1 MLITIFYCKIAIQ
14 IKKEVAKRIHV
25 ISFQVPYP
33 ADYGGVIDVYYKV
46 KALKDAGYKVALH
59 CFAYKGRKDSR
70 NLHDIAD
77 DVYIYKRDTCII
89 NRLLF
94 KPYIVKSRQSKE
106 LLTRL
111 LQDNDPILFEG
122 LHTTHLL
129 SSPLLKDRK
138 KFVRA
143 HNVEGDYYRYL
154 ADATVSMKKKFFFN
168 WESRRLKRYEKVL
181 KNADVI
187 FAITQKDKRYF
198 STTYPTVKTEL
209 LPCFHNGAE
218 EMLTTSERGSGNYL
232 LYNGNLS
239 VEENLNAV
247 YFLAE
252 RVISAFPDVKWVI
265 AGGNPPKELYEV
277 VQSMNNVEIVANPSS
292 TEMARLVTEAAAN
305 VLITF
310 QSTGIKLKLINA
322 LYKGGHCIVND
333 KMIESTGLKDLCMV
347 THSDK
352 DLIETIK
359 VALSQKITA
368 EQLDVRNKLLFETY
382 DNNENIKILTKYI
395 S

>member
-1 MLITIFYCKIAIQ
+1 MS
-14 IKKEVAKRIHV
+14 KRIHV

-59 CFAYKGRKDSR
+59 CFAYKGRKDSPS
-70 NLHDIAD
+70 LHNIAD
-77 DVYIYKRDTCII
+77 EVYIYKRNTCVF
-89 NRLLF
+89 NRLLL

-106 LLTRL
+106 LLERL

-143 HNVEGDYYRYL
+143 HNIEGEYYKYL

-168 WESRRLKRYEKVL
+168 WESIRLQRYEKVL
-181 KNADVI
+181 SNADVI
-187 FAITQKDKRYF
+187 FAITEKEKRYF
-198 STTYPTVKTEL
+198 ATTYPTVTTEL
-209 LPCFHNGAE
+209 LPCFHNGADDCPE
-218 EMLTTSERGSGNYL
+218 ASQRGSGNYL

-252 RVISAFPDVKWVI
+252 RVIPSFPDVKWVI

-277 VQSMNNVEIVANPSS
+277 VQAMDNVEIIANPTS
-292 TEMARLVTEAAAN
+292 TEMSKLIAEAAAN

-333 KMIESTGLKDLCMV
+333 KMIESTGLKEFCIL

-352 DLIETIK
+352 DLIDTIK
-359 VALSQKITA
+359 NALSQKITD
-368 EQLDVRNKLLFETY
+368 EQLAHRKAVLRQSY
-382 DNNENIKILTKYI
+382 DNDENIKILAKYL
-395 S
+395 

>member
-1 MLITIFYCKIAIQ
+1 MS
-14 IKKEVAKRIHV
+14 KRIHV

-59 CFAYKGRKDSR
+59 SFAYKGRKDTPA
-70 NLHDIAD
+70 LHNIAD
-77 DVYIYKRDTCII
+77 EVYIYKRNTCVL

-106 LLTRL
+106 LLERL
-111 LQDNDPILFEG
+111 LQDDDPILFEG

-129 SSPLLKDRK
+129 SSPLLKNRR

-143 HNVEGDYYRYL
+143 HNIEGEYYKYL

-168 WESRRLKRYEKVL
+168 WESRRLERYEKVL
-181 KNADVI
+181 NNADVI
-187 FAITQKDKRYF
+187 FAITEKEKRYF
-198 STTYPTVKTEL
+198 SSTYPTVKTEM
-209 LPCFHNGAE
+209 LPCFHNGADEIVE
-218 EMLTTSERGSGNYL
+218 ELQRGSGNYL

-252 RVISAFPDVKWVI
+252 RVIPSFPDVKWII

-277 VQSMNNVEIVANPSS
+277 VQAMDNVEIIANPSS
-292 TEMARLVTEAAAN
+292 NEMSKLITEAAAN

-333 KMIESTGLKDLCMV
+333 KMIESTGLKDVCMV

-352 DLIETIK
+352 DLIDTIK
-359 VALSQKITA
+359 KAISQKITKEELA
-368 EQLDVRNKLLFETY
+368 YRKTVLHQSY
-382 DNNENIKILTKYI
+382 DNNENIKILTKYL
-395 S
+395 

>member
-1 MLITIFYCKIAIQ
+1 MS
-14 IKKEVAKRIHV
+14 ERIHV

-70 NLHDIAD
+70 SLHDIAD
-77 DVYIYKRDTCII
+77 EVYIYKRNTCVL
-89 NRLLF
+89 NRMLL

-106 LLTRL
+106 LLERL

-129 SSPLLKDRK
+129 SSPLLKNRK

-143 HNVEGDYYRYL
+143 HNIEGEYYKYL

-168 WESRRLKRYEKVL
+168 WESRRLQRYEKVL
-181 KNADVI
+181 SNADVI
-187 FAITQKDKRYF
+187 FAITEKEKRYF
-198 STTYPTVKTEL
+198 TTTYPTVTTEL
-209 LPCFHNGAE
+209 LPCFHNG
-218 EMLTTSERGSGNYL
+218 SEDIIATQQRGSGNYL

-252 RVISAFPDVKWVI
+252 RVIPAFPEVKWII

-277 VQSMNNVEIVANPSS
+277 VQAMDNVEIIANPSAS
-292 TEMARLVTEAAAN
+292 EMSQLITEAAAN

-333 KMIESTGLKDLCMV
+333 KMIESTGLKDVCMV

-352 DLIETIK
+352 DLVDTIK
-359 VALSQKITA
+359 KALSQKITD
-368 EQLDVRNKLLFETY
+368 EQLALRKEVLHQNY
-382 DNNENIKILTKYI
+382 DNNENIKILTKYL
-395 S
+395 

>member
-1 MLITIFYCKIAIQ
+1 MYPQTRNTVS
-14 IKKEVAKRIHV
+14 ERIHV

-70 NLHDIAD
+70 SLHDIAD
-77 DVYIYKRDTCII
+77 EVYIYKRNTCVL

-94 KPYIVKSRQSKE
+94 KPYIVKSRQSNE
-106 LLTRL
+106 LLERL
-111 LQDNDPILFEG
+111 LKDNDPILFEG

-129 SSPLLKDRK
+129 SSPLLKNRK

-143 HNVEGDYYRYL
+143 HNIEGEYYKYL
-154 ADATVSMKKKFFFN
+154 ADATVSVKKKLFFN
-168 WESRRLKRYEKVL
+168 WESRRLQRYEKVL
-181 KNADVI
+181 NNADVI
-187 FAITQKDKRYF
+187 FAITEKEKRYF
-198 STTYPTVKTEL
+198 TTTYPTVTTEL
-209 LPCFHNGAE
+209 LPCFHNGADDCVE
-218 EMLTTSERGSGNYL
+218 AQQRASGNYL

-252 RVISAFPDVKWVI
+252 RVIPSFPDVKWII

-277 VQSMNNVEIVANPSS
+277 VQAMDNVEIIANPSS
-292 TEMARLVTEAAAN
+292 QKMSSLVTEAAAN

-333 KMIESTGLKDLCMV
+333 KMIESTGLKEVCMV
-347 THSDK
+347 AHSDK
-352 DLIETIK
+352 DLIDTIK
-359 VALSQKITA
+359 KALSQKITE
-368 EQLDVRNKLLFETY
+368 EQLVHRKEVLRQSY
-382 DNNENIKILTKYI
+382 DNDENIKILTKYM
-395 S
+395 

>member
-1 MLITIFYCKIAIQ
+1 MHLNIFYCKIVTP
-14 IKKEVAKRIHV
+14 KTEKDVSKRIHV

-70 NLHDIAD
+70 ALHDIAD
-77 DVYIYKRDTCII
+77 EVYIYKRNTCILY
-89 NRLLF
+89 RLLS
-94 KPYIVKSRQSKE
+94 KPYIVKSRQSDE
-106 LLTRL
+106 LLNRL
-111 LQDNDPILFEG
+111 LQDDDPILFEG

-129 SSPLLKDRK
+129 SSPLLKNRK

-143 HNVEGDYYRYL
+143 HNVESDYYKYL
-154 ADATVSMKKKFFFN
+154 ADATVSVKKKIFFN
-168 WESRRLKRYEKVL
+168 WEAQRLSKYESVL
-181 KNADVI
+181 ENADVI
-187 FAITQKDKRYF
+187 FAITEKDKRYF
-198 STTYPTVKTEL
+198 SATYPSVTTEL
-209 LPCFHNGAE
+209 LPCFHNGNE
-218 EMLTTSERGSGNYL
+218 DNISQQRGMGDYI

-252 RVISAFPDVKWVI
+252 RIIPAFPTQKWII

-277 VQSMNNVEIVANPSS
+277 FQKMNNVEIVANPTSQQMS
-292 TEMARLVTEAAAN
+292 RLISEAAAN

-333 KMIESTGLKDLCMV
+333 KMIESTGLKDVCMV

-359 VALSQKITA
+359 TALSQQITPQ
-368 EQLDVRNKLLFETY
+368 QLVERKEVLLKSY
-382 DNNENIKILTKYI
+382 DNNENIKILTKYL
-395 S
+395 

>member
-1 MLITIFYCKIAIQ
+1 MLG
-14 IKKEVAKRIHV
+14 RIHV

-70 NLHDIAD
+70 NLHDVAD
-77 DVYIYKRDTCII
+77 EVYIYKRNVCVL
-89 NRLLF
+89 NRLLY

-106 LLTRL
+106 LLNRL

-129 SSPLLKDRK
+129 NSPLLKNRK

-143 HNVEGDYYRYL
+143 HNVESEYYKYL
-154 ADATVSMKKKFFFN
+154 ADATVSMKKKLFFK
-168 WESRRLKRYEKVL
+168 WEARRLRRYEKVL
-181 KNADVI
+181 NHADVI
-187 FAITQKDKRYF
+187 FAITEKEKRYF
-198 STTYPTVKTEL
+198 TSAYPSIKTEL

-218 EMLTTSERGSGNYL
+218 DIVTTSKRGSGDYI

-247 YFLAE
+247 YFLAG
-252 RVISAFPDVKWVI
+252 RVIPSFSDVKWII

-277 VQSMNNVEIVANPSS
+277 VASMDNVEVISNPSS
-292 TEMARLVTEAAAN
+292 EEMSKLITEAAAN

-322 LYKGGHCIVND
+322 LYKGAHCIVND
-333 KMIESTGLKDLCMV
+333 KMIESTGLKEVCMV
-347 THSDK
+347 AHSDK

-359 VALSQKITA
+359 KALSQKITDEELA
-368 EQLDVRNKLLFETY
+368 VRNEVLHKSY
-382 DNNENIKILTKYI
+382 DNNENIKILTKYL
-395 S
+395 

>member
-1 MLITIFYCKIAIQ
+1 MS
-14 IKKEVAKRIHV
+14 KRIHV

-70 NLHDIAD
+70 SLHDVAD
-77 DVYIYKRDTCII
+77 EVYIYKRNTCIL
-89 NRLLF
+89 NRMLY

-106 LLTRL
+106 LLERL
-111 LQDNDPILFEG
+111 LQDDDPILFEG

-129 SSPLLKDRK
+129 SSPLLKNRK
-138 KFVRA
+138 RFVRA
-143 HNVEGDYYRYL
+143 HNVESEYYKYL
-154 ADATVSMKKKFFFN
+154 ADATVSVKKKVFFN

-181 KNADVI
+181 SSADVI
-187 FAITQKDKRYF
+187 FAITEKEKRYF
-198 STTYPTVKTEL
+198 QATYPTIKTEL
-209 LPCFHNGAE
+209 LPCFHNGAAE
-218 EMLTTSERGSGNYL
+218 KVENLKRGSGNYL

-252 RVISAFPDVKWVI
+252 RVIPSFPDVKWVI

-277 VQSMNNVEIVANPSS
+277 VRAMDNVEIVANPSS
-292 TEMARLVTEAAAN
+292 SEMTKLITEAAAN

-322 LYKGGHCIVND
+322 LYKGAHCIVND
-333 KMIESTGLKDLCMV
+333 KMIESTGLKEVCMV
-347 THSDK
+347 AHSDK
-352 DLIETIK
+352 DLVETIK
-359 VALSQKITA
+359 KALSQKMTD
-368 EQLDVRNKLLFETY
+368 EQVAQRNKVLFEKY
-382 DNNENIKILTKYI
+382 DNNENIKILTKYL
-395 S
+395 

>member
-1 MLITIFYCKIAIQ
+1 MLG
-14 IKKEVAKRIHV
+14 RIHV

-70 NLHDIAD
+70 NLHDVAD
-77 DVYIYKRDTCII
+77 EVYIYKRNTCIL
-89 NRLLF
+89 NRLLY

-106 LLTRL
+106 LLNRL

-129 SSPLLKDRK
+129 SLNQLKGRK

-143 HNVEGDYYRYL
+143 HNVESEYYKYL
-154 ADATVSMKKKFFFN
+154 ADATVSMKKKLFFK
-168 WESRRLKRYEKVL
+168 WESRRLRRYEKVL
-181 KNADVI
+181 NNADVI
-187 FAITQKDKRYF
+187 FAITEKEKRYF
-198 STTYPTVKTEL
+198 TTTYPTVKTEL

-218 EMLTTSERGSGNYL
+218 DMPKGVERGSGDYL

-247 YFLAE
+247 YFLAA
-252 RVISAFPDVKWVI
+252 RVMPSFPNVKWII

-277 VQSMNNVEIVANPSS
+277 VQAMDNVKIISNPSS
-292 TEMARLVTEAAAN
+292 AEMSKLITEAAAN

-322 LYKGGHCIVND
+322 LYKGAHCIVND
-333 KMIESTGLKDLCMV
+333 KMIESTGLKDICMV
-347 THSDK
+347 AHSDK

-359 VALSQKITA
+359 RALSQKITQ
-368 EQLDVRNKLLFETY
+368 EQLSERNEVLRQNY
-382 DNNENIKILTKYI
+382 DNNENIKILTKYL
-395 S
+395 

>member
-1 MLITIFYCKIAIQ
+1 MS
-14 IKKEVAKRIHV
+14 KRIHV

-59 CFAYKGRKDSR
+59 CFAYKGRKDSLS
-70 NLHDIAD
+70 LHKIAD
-77 DVYIYKRDTCII
+77 EVYIYKRNTCIF
-89 NRLLF
+89 NRLLH

-106 LLTRL
+106 LLERL

-143 HNVEGDYYRYL
+143 HNIEGEYYKYL

-168 WESRRLKRYEKVL
+168 WESVRLQRYEKVL
-181 KNADVI
+181 NNADVI
-187 FAITQKDKRYF
+187 FAITEKEKRYF
-198 STTYPTVKTEL
+198 ATTYPTVTTEL
-209 LPCFHNGAE
+209 LPCFHNGADDSPE
-218 EMLTTSERGSGNYL
+218 TSQRGSGNYL

-252 RVISAFPDVKWVI
+252 RVIPAFPDVKWVI

-277 VQSMNNVEIVANPSS
+277 VQAMDNVEIIANPTS
-292 TEMARLVTEAAAN
+292 TEMSKLIVEAAAN

-333 KMIESTGLKDLCMV
+333 KMIESTGLKDVCMV

-359 VALSQKITA
+359 NALSQKITD
-368 EQLDVRNKLLFETY
+368 EQLAHRKEVLRQSY
-382 DNNENIKILTKYI
+382 DNDENIKILAKYL
-395 S
+395 

>member
-1 MLITIFYCKIAIQ
+1 MLG
-14 IKKEVAKRIHV
+14 RIHV

-46 KALKDAGYKVALH
+46 KALKEAGYKVALH

-70 NLHDIAD
+70 NLHDVAD
-77 DVYIYKRDTCII
+77 EVYIYKRNTCIL
-89 NRLLF
+89 NRLLY

-106 LLTRL
+106 LLNRL

-129 SSPLLKDRK
+129 SSNQLRDRK

-143 HNVEGDYYRYL
+143 HNVESEYYRYL
-154 ADATVSMKKKFFFN
+154 ADATVSMKKKIFFK
-168 WESRRLKRYEKVL
+168 WESRRLRRYEKVL
-181 KNADVI
+181 NNADVI
-187 FAITQKDKRYF
+187 FAITEKEKRYF
-198 STTYPTVKTEL
+198 ATTYPTVTTEM

-218 EMLTTSERGSGNYL
+218 ETQKGVVRGSGEYL

-247 YFLAE
+247 YFLAA
-252 RVISAFPDVKWVI
+252 RVMPSFPDVKWII

-277 VQSMNNVEIVANPSS
+277 VQAMDNVKIISNPSS
-292 TEMARLVTEAAAN
+292 VEMSKLITEAAAN

-322 LYKGGHCIVND
+322 LYKGAHCIVND
-333 KMIESTGLKDLCMV
+333 KMIESTGLKDICMV
-347 THSDK
+347 AHSDK
-352 DLIETIK
+352 DLIETIRK
-359 VALSQKITA
+359 ALSQKITP
-368 EQLDVRNKLLFETY
+368 EQLSERNEVLRQNY
-382 DNNENIKILTKYI
+382 DNNENIKILTKYL
-395 S
+395 

>member
-1 MLITIFYCKIAIQ
+1 MS
-14 IKKEVAKRIHV
+14 KRIHV

-59 CFAYKGRKDSR
+59 CFAYKGRKDSPS
-70 NLHDIAD
+70 LHNIAD
-77 DVYIYKRDTCII
+77 EVYIYKRNTCVF
-89 NRLLF
+89 NRLLL

-106 LLTRL
+106 LLERL

-143 HNVEGDYYRYL
+143 HNIEGEYYKYL

-168 WESRRLKRYEKVL
+168 WESIRLQRYEKVL
-181 KNADVI
+181 SNADVI
-187 FAITQKDKRYF
+187 FAITEKEKRYF
-198 STTYPTVKTEL
+198 ATTYPTVTTEL
-209 LPCFHNGAE
+209 LPCFHNGADDCPE
-218 EMLTTSERGSGNYL
+218 ASQRGSGNYL

-252 RVISAFPDVKWVI
+252 RVIPSFPDVKWVI

-277 VQSMNNVEIVANPSS
+277 VQAMDNVEIIANPTS
-292 TEMARLVTEAAAN
+292 TEMSKLIAEAAAN

-333 KMIESTGLKDLCMV
+333 KMIESTGLKEVCMV

-352 DLIETIK
+352 DLIDTIK
-359 VALSQKITA
+359 NALSQKITD
-368 EQLDVRNKLLFETY
+368 EQLALRKVVLRQSY
-382 DNNENIKILTKYI
+382 DNDENIKILAKYL
-395 S
+395 

>member
-1 MLITIFYCKIAIQ
+1 MFLNIFYCKIVIP
-14 IKKEVAKRIHV
+14 KNKEVSQRIHV

-46 KALKDAGYKVALH
+46 KALKEAGYKVALH
-59 CFAYKGRKDSR
+59 CFAYKGRKDSAK
-70 NLHDIAD
+70 LHEVTDE
-77 DVYIYKRDTCII
+77 VYIYKRNTC
-89 NRLLF
+89 LLKRMLL

-106 LLTRL
+106 LLERL
-111 LQDNDPILFEG
+111 LKDDDPILFEG

-129 SSPLLKDRK
+129 SSPLLKNRK

-143 HNVEGDYYRYL
+143 HNVESDYYKYL
-154 ADATVSMKKKFFFN
+154 SDATVSMKKKVFFN
-168 WESRRLKRYEKVL
+168 LESYRLKRYEKIL
-181 KNADVI
+181 TNADVI
-187 FAITQKDKRYF
+187 FAITEKDKRYF
-198 STTYPTVKTEL
+198 STTYPNVITEL

-218 EMLTTSERGSGNYL
+218 DISKTLTRGGGDYL

-252 RVISAFPDVKWVI
+252 RVIPAFPEVKWVI

-277 VQSMNNVEIVANPSS
+277 VQSMDNVEIVANPTSA
-292 TEMARLVTEAAAN
+292 EMSKLIIEAAAN

-322 LYKGGHCIVND
+322 LYKGSHCIVND
-333 KMIESTGLKDLCMV
+333 KMIESTGLKDVCMV
-347 THSDK
+347 AHSDK
-352 DLIETIK
+352 DLVDTIK
-359 VALSQKITA
+359 TALSQKMTE
-368 EQLDVRNKLLFETY
+368 EQLAFRNEVLRQNY
-382 DNNENIKILTKYI
+382 DNNENIKILTKYL
-395 S
+395 

>member
-1 MLITIFYCKIAIQ
+1 MS
-14 IKKEVAKRIHV
+14 KRIHV

-59 CFAYKGRKDSR
+59 CFAYKGRKDSPS
-70 NLHDIAD
+70 LHNIAD
-77 DVYIYKRDTCII
+77 EVYIYKRNTCVL
-89 NRLLF
+89 NRMLL

-106 LLTRL
+106 LLERL

-143 HNVEGDYYRYL
+143 HNIEGEYYKYL

-168 WESRRLKRYEKVL
+168 WESRRLQRYEKVL
-181 KNADVI
+181 SNADVI
-187 FAITQKDKRYF
+187 FAITEKEKRYF
-198 STTYPTVKTEL
+198 TTTYPNVTTEL

-218 EMLTTSERGSGNYL
+218 DSVTTSQRGAGKYL

-252 RVISAFPDVKWVI
+252 RVIPSFPEVKWII

-277 VQSMNNVEIVANPSS
+277 VQAMDNVEIIANPSS
-292 TEMARLVTEAAAN
+292 SKMSTLITEAAAN

-333 KMIESTGLKDLCMV
+333 KMIESTGLKDVCMV

-352 DLIETIK
+352 DLIDTIK
-359 VALSQKITA
+359 KALSQKITDEELA
-368 EQLDVRNKLLFETY
+368 LRKEVLRQSY
-382 DNNENIKILTKYI
+382 DNDENIKILTKYL
-395 S
+395 

>member
-1 MLITIFYCKIAIQ
+1 MS
-14 IKKEVAKRIHV
+14 KRIHV

-59 CFAYKGRKDSR
+59 CFAYKGRKDSPS
-70 NLHDIAD
+70 LHNIAD
-77 DVYIYKRDTCII
+77 EVYIYKRNTCVL
-89 NRLLF
+89 NRMLL

-106 LLTRL
+106 LLERL

-143 HNVEGDYYRYL
+143 HNIEGEYYKYL

-168 WESRRLKRYEKVL
+168 WESRRLQRYEKVL
-181 KNADVI
+181 SNADVI
-187 FAITQKDKRYF
+187 FAITEKEKRYF
-198 STTYPTVKTEL
+198 TTTYPNVTTEL

-218 EMLTTSERGSGNYL
+218 DSVATSQRGAGNYL

-252 RVISAFPDVKWVI
+252 RVIPSFPEVKWII

-277 VQSMNNVEIVANPSS
+277 VQAMDNVEIIANPSS
-292 TEMARLVTEAAAN
+292 SKMSALITEAAAN

-333 KMIESTGLKDLCMV
+333 KMIESTGLKEVCMV

-352 DLIETIK
+352 DLIDTIK
-359 VALSQKITA
+359 KALSQKITDEELA
-368 EQLDVRNKLLFETY
+368 LRKEVLHQSY
-382 DNNENIKILTKYI
+382 DNDENIKILTKYL
-395 S
+395 

>member
-1 MLITIFYCKIAIQ
+1 MLG
-14 IKKEVAKRIHV
+14 RIHV

-70 NLHDIAD
+70 NLHDVAD
-77 DVYIYKRDTCII
+77 EVYIYKRNVCVL
-89 NRLLF
+89 NRLLY

-106 LLTRL
+106 LLNRL

-129 SSPLLKDRK
+129 NSPLLKNRK

-143 HNVEGDYYRYL
+143 HNVESEYYKYL
-154 ADATVSMKKKFFFN
+154 ADATVSMKKKLFFK
-168 WESRRLKRYEKVL
+168 WEARRLRRYEKVL
-181 KNADVI
+181 NHADVI
-187 FAITQKDKRYF
+187 FAITEKEKRYF
-198 STTYPTVKTEL
+198 TSTYPSIKTEL

-218 EMLTTSERGSGNYL
+218 DIVTTSKRGSGDYI

-247 YFLAE
+247 YFLAG
-252 RVISAFPDVKWVI
+252 RVMPSFSEVKWII

-277 VQSMNNVEIVANPSS
+277 VASMDNVEVISNPSS
-292 TEMARLVTEAAAN
+292 EEMSKLITEAAAN

-322 LYKGGHCIVND
+322 LYKGAHCIVND
-333 KMIESTGLKDLCMV
+333 KMIESTGLKEVCMV
-347 THSDK
+347 AHSDK

-359 VALSQKITA
+359 KALSQKITDEELA
-368 EQLDVRNKLLFETY
+368 VRNEVLHKSY
-382 DNNENIKILTKYI
+382 DNNENIKILTKYL
-395 S
+395 

>member
-1 MLITIFYCKIAIQ
+1 MS
-14 IKKEVAKRIHV
+14 KRIHV

-59 CFAYKGRKDSR
+59 CFAYKGRKDSSV
-70 NLHDIAD
+70 LHKIAD
-77 DVYIYKRDTCII
+77 EVYIYKRNTCVL
-89 NRLLF
+89 NRMLL

-106 LLTRL
+106 LLERL

-143 HNVEGDYYRYL
+143 HNIEGEYYKYL

-168 WESRRLKRYEKVL
+168 WESRRLQRYEKVL
-181 KNADVI
+181 SNADVI
-187 FAITQKDKRYF
+187 FAITEKEKRYF
-198 STTYPTVKTEL
+198 TTTYPNVTTEL

-218 EMLTTSERGSGNYL
+218 DSVATSQRGAGNYL

-252 RVISAFPDVKWVI
+252 RVIPSFPEVKWII

-277 VQSMNNVEIVANPSS
+277 VQAMDNVEIIANPSS
-292 TEMARLVTEAAAN
+292 SKMSALITEAAAN

-333 KMIESTGLKDLCMV
+333 KMIESTGLKEVCMV

-352 DLIETIK
+352 DLIDTIK
-359 VALSQKITA
+359 KALSQKITDEELA
-368 EQLDVRNKLLFETY
+368 LRKEVF
-382 DNNENIKILTKYI
+382 
-395 S
+395 

>member
-1 MLITIFYCKIAIQ
+1 MS
-14 IKKEVAKRIHV
+14 KRIHV

-59 CFAYKGRKDSR
+59 CFAYKGRKDSPS
-70 NLHDIAD
+70 LHNIAD
-77 DVYIYKRDTCII
+77 EVYIYKRNTCVF
-89 NRLLF
+89 NRLLL

-106 LLTRL
+106 LLERL

-143 HNVEGDYYRYL
+143 HNIEGEYYKYL

-168 WESRRLKRYEKVL
+168 WESIRLQRYEKVL
-181 KNADVI
+181 SNADVI
-187 FAITQKDKRYF
+187 FAITEKEKRYF
-198 STTYPTVKTEL
+198 ATTYPTVTTEL
-209 LPCFHNGAE
+209 LPCFHNGADDCPE
-218 EMLTTSERGSGNYL
+218 ASQRGSGNYL

-252 RVISAFPDVKWVI
+252 RVIPSFPDVKWVI

-277 VQSMNNVEIVANPSS
+277 VQAMDNVEIIANPTS
-292 TEMARLVTEAAAN
+292 TEMSKLIAEAAAN

-322 LYKGGHCIVND
+322 LYKGGYCIVND
-333 KMIESTGLKDLCMV
+333 KMIESTGLKEVCMV

-352 DLIETIK
+352 DLIDTIK
-359 VALSQKITA
+359 NALSQKITD
-368 EQLDVRNKLLFETY
+368 EQLAHRKAVLRQSY
-382 DNNENIKILTKYI
+382 DNDENIKILAKYL
-395 S
+395 